1 LNFLKTPSYLI
12 PKEGKGESKL
22 KILLFEALA
31 KVLNCHPEL
40 VEG

>member
-1 LNFLKTPSYLI
+1 MKIGILI
-12 PKEGKGESKL
+12 STNNPETL
-22 KILLFEALA
+22 EALA